1 MDIFHSHL
9 ATCRSNNHAGTG
21 NSKRS
26 ALLKALR
33 RVALTTTAI
42 AVLWPLT
49 HAAAAGG
56 LLSPSVFEP
65 YLGGVF
71 SDGKS
76 SGSGGGWT
84 QQDYFP
90 KVKFVEP
97 IRIVEHPTTN
107 KLLVVSKNG
116 KGHLIT
122 NQQGATDKTEYF
134 DIQPIMQGNPSYGEG
149 GISDFVFHPQF
160 GTGSGNS
167 SYVYITYWYS
177 PDYSGTF
184 SETGENGYN
193 RLSRFEVINNRVSL
207 STELVLISQYDRDKF
222 HIAGDM
228 EFGPDGFLYITVGDE
243 SNGASKCC
251 NINTSTQ
258 RLDGGLWSGVL
269 RIDVDNDPSRSH
281 PIRRQPS
288 HPIADPQVNGS
299 HWPNS
304 FTQGYSIPNDNP
316 FLDPDGGV
324 LEEFYSIG
332 LRHPWTLSIDDLTG
346 DVWVADVGH
355 QRAEEINLIVKGG
368 NYQWPYKEGT
378 QAGTIPG
385 HKLAVGIER
394 GPVFEYDSSIGESPI
409 GAGVYRGSLYPEL
422 AGKYIFTD
430 FVSGKLWTATK
441 NGSRYTIEQIGNVTG
456 GWQDGINSH
465 LIDSS
470 GRILMAKSAGPQ
482 HANGS
487 IETLVPVGGVIN
499 NEPPAL
505 LSQVGAFTDL
515 ASKTPVDGCIPYELN
530 VPFWSDGAVK
540 SRWVCVPN
548 DGSHNT
554 AAEKISYS
562 ERGIWDFPAGTVF
575 IKHFEMAANTTN
587 PTNTFD
593 LETRFLVRTA
603 KSYNAYTYRWNS
615 TGTDATLDTGGGST
629 FRFGQRTASGNFT
642 RTWEYPSRTECM
654 VCHNDLAGGQLGINT
669 RQLNR
674 QMTYPASGL
683 TANQLD
689 TFNSL
694 GMLSPS
700 INASTVINSTLTAT
714 PTTDSRASLEDRAR
728 SYLDSNCG
736 YCHQPGGVRAN
747 FDARLT
753 TPLASQG
760 IINGPLL
767 EHYGIDGEAVVV
779 PGSPAQSILF
789 HRANQTDNLSMPPLS
804 KGVIDEAGMQLL
816 EQWIISLAPGNDSD
830 GDGIED
836 SADAFPL
843 DPLNDI
849 DADQISGHIDNCPI
863 DSNPDQADSNNNG
876 LGDLCDSTPVTPSSQ
891 FRIVQILNDATG
903 LCIEVENASQ
913 ADGANVQSG
922 ICNDAMHQ
930 QIVMKPI
937 GASGDVFNLEF
948 SHSGQCLTVPGDT
961 AGNGPSLVQ
970 SSCNSAAG
978 QAFELHADTAG
989 NAIRTG
995 TGDMNHLIDSH
1006 AVTDDIVQW
1015 EDYGKPNQ
1023 RWQLNTVSGRSN
1035 GLVVSSSG
1043 FTGGGSSGGGAIGL
1057 PLLVFVLLLSALS
1070 RVGLVLTGLF
1080 SARQPRSVHS
1090 G

>member
-49 HAAAAGG
+49 HTAAAGG

-65 YLGGVF
+65 YLGGLF

-332 LRHPWTLSIDDLTG
+332 
-346 DVWVADVGH
+346 
-355 QRAEEINLIVKGG
+355 
-368 NYQWPYKEGT
+368 
-378 QAGTIPG
+378 
-385 HKLAVGIER
+385 
-394 GPVFEYDSSIGESPI
+394 F
-409 GAGVYRGSLYPEL
+409 RGSLYPEL

-642 RTWEYPSRTECM
+642 RTWEYP
-654 VCHNDLAGGQLGINT
+654 
-669 RQLNR
+669 
-674 QMTYPASGL
+674 
-683 TANQLD
+683 
-689 TFNSL
+689 
-694 GMLSPS
+694 PS

-767 EHYGIDGEAVVV
+767 EHYGIDGEAVAV

-961 AGNGPSLVQ
+961 AGNGPSLV
-970 SSCNSAAG
+970 
-978 QAFELHADTAG
+978 
-989 NAIRTG
+989 
-995 TGDMNHLIDSH
+995 
-1006 AVTDDIVQW
+1006 
-1015 EDYGKPNQ
+1015 
-1023 RWQLNTVSGRSN
+1023 
-1035 GLVVSSSG
+1035 
-1043 FTGGGSSGGGAIGL
+1043 
-1057 PLLVFVLLLSALS
+1057 
-1070 RVGLVLTGLF
+1070 
-1080 SARQPRSVHS
+1080 
-1090 G
+1090 